1 MSNAKN
7 YIYFLFILFNFYKEE
22 LLGRESSV
30 FLDAPHVRVIL
41 TPTSQGFRSC
51 ATRKSFR
58 SAVERVLGA
67 PHVRVILT
75 PTSSVALSSVFL
87 VHPAEGNLDT
97 DCVRLLCVF
106 GTHTIEGDLSL
117 KARCFARKKKRGG
130 LWEWECPHATE
141 SVSE

>member
-1 MSNAKN
+1 MCFIRMRLIFVAEQQHILVCRFAHIKHMHKLRYYRLLARDVAFAATHCCSNDKLERLRSNLGGGVVQFCLKGVQRKN

-58 SAVERVLGA
+58 SAVERV
-67 PHVRVILT
+67 
-75 PTSSVALSSVFL
+75 S
-87 VHPAEGNLDT
+87 
-97 DCVRLLCVF
+97 
-106 GTHTIEGDLSL
+106 
-117 KARCFARKKKRGG
+117 
-130 LWEWECPHATE
+130 
-141 SVSE
+141 